1 MRIVFATDL
10 SDANEAAIRS
20 RTCLE
25 CLDNIGVREVNLLT
39 VVPDN
44 VSTGLPGMDV
54 AADKKEA
61 LETQRS
67 VFESEG
73 FDVELHV
80 ARGTPHRRING
91 LAERIQA
98 DMIVIGSRGE
108 APLRNR
114 LIGGTVR
121 NVARTAVRPL
131 LVERIESGED
141 GPAVRKEHLF
151 RDVLY
156 VTDFSEN
163 AERAFEFLPR
173 LEGATQRAYLL
184 NVRAREQRN
193 ADHTQKDARERLEAM
208 AGKLEDRMGIDTE
221 VNVRRGGA
229 VNEILEEEVRVGA
242 TSTLMGARGTSRLRR
257 LLLGSTSESVVAQG
271 NNNVILVS
279 PDAEALG

>member
-25 CLDNIGVREVNLLT
+25 CLDNIGVREVHLLT

-44 VSTGLPGMDV
+44 VSSGLPGMDV
-54 AADKKEA
+54 ASDAKEA
-61 LETQRS
+61 LRTQQR

-73 FDVELHV
+73 FEVEPHV

-91 LAERIQA
+91 LAERLHA

-108 APLRNR
+108 SPLRNR
-114 LIGGTVR
+114 LIGSTVR

-131 LVERIESGED
+131 LVERIEESGD
-141 GPAVRKEHLF
+141 THQVRKEHLF

-156 VTDFSEN
+156 VTDFSPN
-163 AERAFEFLPR
+163 AERAYEFLPR
-173 LEGATQRAYLL
+173 LQGATERAYLL
-184 NVRAREQRN
+184 SVRAREQKD
-193 ADHTQKDARERLEAM
+193 ADVTESEARERLEGM
-208 AGKLEDRMGIDTE
+208 ATDLEDRMGIETS
-221 VNVRRGGA
+221 VNVRSGSA
-229 VNEILEEEVRVGA
+229 VEEIIAEETRVDA
-242 TSTLMGARGTSRLRR
+242 TSTLMGARGSSRLRR

-271 NNNVILVS
+271 NNNVILVPPES
-279 PDAEALG
+279 KAPR